1 MELSKELL
9 ESWDACDP
17 GLAWFESQDETD
29 GIAVVKKLVDDE
41 RLEWA
46 SWLIAYLLDRPDC
59 IRYAV
64 YAARSVLQPG
74 DEQSQACIEAAERVI
89 ESDTEENRKA
99 ALAAA
104 RAAAW
109 SAGAAARAAWAAAR
123 AAAWSAGA
131 AARATWAAEW
141 AAEWSAGAA
150 ARADGDLSKIVAYG
164 LALIEGDGRCR

>member
-29 GIAVVKKLVDDE
+29 GIAVVKKLVGE
-41 RLEWA
+41 KRMEWA

-64 YAARSVLQPG
+64 YAARSVLKPG

-104 RAAAW
+104 RAAL
-109 SAGAAARAAWAAAR
+109 
-123 AAAWSAGA
+123 
-131 AARATWAAEW
+131 

-150 ARADGDLSKIVAYG
+150 GAAGAAWVGQAARAARNAWWAGGDLSKIVAYG
-164 LALIEGDGRCR
+164 LSLLEDK